1 MLQEETVR
9 QEEQMNTIESYYDIK
24 AKLKRTSLKELENV
38 DLGTLLSNDLAIYL
52 SFGIKPFAFL
62 KMIARDVQTNRY

>member
-1 MLQEETVR
+1 MRSKLVLQEETVR

-38 DLGTLLSNDLAIYL
+38 DLGTLLSNDLAIY
-52 SFGIKPFAFL
+52 
-62 KMIARDVQTNRY
+62 